1 VISAKRKVAEPPETR
16 HESVSRGGIGTI
28 ASRQVGVSHLLHLS
42 LITSYFALFARG
54 LTIRVEQNRG
64 LVVKQ
69 QIGLVVQFLVLT
81 ATPLI
86 SWWQLQFGFNLIW
99 MPGLLTVAAVL
110 FWIGTR
116 LRESK

>member
-1 VISAKRKVAEPPETR
+1 M
-16 HESVSRGGIGTI
+16 
-28 ASRQVGVSHLLHLS
+28 
-42 LITSYFALFARG
+42 
-54 LTIRVEQNRG
+54 
-64 LVVKQ
+64 KQ
-69 QIGLVVQFLVLT
+69 HIGLVLQFLVLT

-116 LRESK
+116 LRESR